1 MAVFGE
7 DGRRLEPS
15 TSLLLFQEIAMI
27 EITPEELD
35 NLAAYCKEHNL
46 TITDL
51 QEVIVDRFLGRVN
64 RITSKEE
71 RIIELFM
78 SLGFDE

>member
-1 MAVFGE
+1 
-7 DGRRLEPS
+7 
-15 TSLLLFQEIAMI
+15 MI